1 MLSKH
6 ESFRVDRIQFRTS
19 QAVFSNQSFVF
30 SSLRDPIQ
38 PILETKQK
46 ELNIIPFR
54 IKHPKFGFTFKNLKI
69 LDKTNLLEK
78 YTYKKIMSI
87 LDRGKK
93 IKLANKDWELIKMNP
108 SQIDVLKELD
118 ILPKDPVKPK
128 RKPGRPP
135 KSSVI

>member
-1 MLSKH
+1 MRYYKSAC
-6 ESFRVDRIQFRTS
+6 EFDETRVHTDYSVLGSEFIDFL
-19 QAVFSNQSFVF
+19 
-30 SSLRDPIQ
+30 SSL
-38 PILETKQK
+38 L
-46 ELNIIPFR
+46 
-54 IKHPKFGFTFKNLKI
+54 TFKNLKI

-108 SQIDVLKELD
+108 SQIDVLKVLD

>member
-1 MLSKH
+1 MLECTKDLPPEIVYKAYDSRWEIELVMRYYKSAC
-6 ESFRVDRIQFRTS
+6 EFDETRVHSDYSVLGSEFIDFL
-19 QAVFSNQSFVF
+19 
-30 SSLRDPIQ
+30 SSL
-38 PILETKQK
+38 L
-46 ELNIIPFR
+46 
-54 IKHPKFGFTFKNLKI
+54 TFKNLKI

-108 SQIDVLKELD
+108 SQIEVLKELD

-135 KSSVI
+135 KNSAI